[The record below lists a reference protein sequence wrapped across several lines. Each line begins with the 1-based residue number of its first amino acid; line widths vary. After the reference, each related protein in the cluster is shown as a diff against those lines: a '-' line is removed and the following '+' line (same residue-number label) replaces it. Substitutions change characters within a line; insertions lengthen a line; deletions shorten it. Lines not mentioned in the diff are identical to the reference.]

1 LSNTAPDQH
10 GPPDVQVFRRNAMN
24 ADTSGIHHVTAIA
37 GEPQRNV
44 DFYVG
49 ILGLRMVKKTVN
61 FDDPG
66 TYHLYY
72 GDGAGNPG
80 GIMTFFPWAGAP
92 QGRIGAGQLTVTS
105 FSIPATSLGYW
116 TKWLVE
122 GGVRFE
128 KPEDRF
134 GDTVLR
140 FPDPDGLRLELVA
153 ATDEDRDGW
162 AGGAAPAEHAF
173 RGFHHVT
180 LAVADP
186 PRTTQLLTETL
197 GFRQTREAESCTR
210 YEAGE
215 GGPGNTV
222 DVADGTGFPRG
233 TMGVGTVHHVAFRVP
248 DDETQLALREEVAA
262 LGYDVTPVLDR
273 NYFRSIYFRE
283 PGGVLFE
290 IATDPPGFAVD
301 EDPEHLG
308 EELKL
313 PPWLEPQRERIEA
326 VLPPLRVPE
335 VKSK

>member
-1 LSNTAPDQH
+1 MSH
-10 GPPDVQVFRRNAMN
+10 
-24 ADTSGIHHVTAIA
+24 DTSGIHHVTAIA

-49 ILGLRMVKKTVN
+49 LLGLRVVKRTVN

-72 GDGAGNPG
+72 GDGAGTPG
-80 GIMTFFPWAGAP
+80 SIMTFFPWPGEP
-92 QGRIGAGQLTVTS
+92 RGRIGAGQLTVTS
-105 FSIPATSLGYW
+105 FSVPAASLDYW
-116 TKWLVE
+116 TGRLVE

-128 KPEDRF
+128 KPEERF
-134 GDTVLR
+134 EEMVLR
-140 FPDPDGLRLELVA
+140 FPDPDGLRLELIA
-153 ATDEDRDGW
+153 AGEDHREGW
-162 AGGAAPAEHAF
+162 ADGPVPAENAV

-180 LAVADP
+180 LVVADP
-186 PRTTQLLTETL
+186 PRTAKLMTDTL
-197 GFRQTREAESCTR
+197 GFRQTGEADGRTR

-215 GGPGNTV
+215 GGPGNVV

-248 DDETQLALREEVAA
+248 DEETQLELREKVGA
-262 LGYDVTPVLDR
+262 LGYNVTSVLDR

-301 EDPEHLG
+301 EEPEHLG
-308 EELKL
+308 ESLKL
-313 PPWLEPQRERIEA
+313 PPWLEPRRERLEE
-326 VLPPLRVPE
+326 VLPPLLIPAVGSR
-335 VKSK
+335 

>member
-1 LSNTAPDQH
+1 MST
-10 GPPDVQVFRRNAMN
+10 G
-24 ADTSGIHHVTAIA
+24 TSGIHHVTAIA

-49 ILGLRMVKKTVN
+49 VLGLRMVKKTVN

-80 GIMTFFPWAGAP
+80 SIMTFFPWAGAP

-105 FSIPATSLGYW
+105 FSTPATSLGYW
-116 TKWLVE
+116 TKRLVE

-186 PRTTQLLTETL
+186 PRTEQLLTETL
-197 GFRQTREAESCTR
+197 GFRQTREAEGRTR

-233 TMGVGTVHHVAFRVP
+233 RMGVGTVHHVAFRVP
-248 DDETQLALREEVAA
+248 DDETQLAMREKVAA

-308 EELKL
+308 EDLKL
-313 PPWLEPQRERIEA
+313 PPWLEPQRERLEE

-335 VKSK
+335 VGSK